1 VKRTGLSLTLALFAL
16 LAPTVS
22 AGKPLKEPLPP
33 PEDAVHPAGL
43 VCPFPLGEEVL
54 SNRGKSITFSN
65 GSQLVTGTLKER
77 LTNLD
82 TGESIDVNV
91 SGPGTFTVE
100 GDVLHVVG
108 RGAWLLLA
116 AADEPGGPGAL
127 FIHGH
132 IRFDV
137 DLLTGAPTSLQVR
150 GTTRDLCD
158 VLA

>member
-1 VKRTGLSLTLALFAL
+1 VKRTGLFLTLALLAL
-16 LAPTVS
+16 FAPT
-22 AGKPLKEPLPP
+22 ATADKPLKEPLPP

-54 SNRGKSITFSN
+54 SNRGKSITFSD

-82 TGESIDVNV
+82 TGESIVVNI

-100 GDVLHVVG
+100 GDVLHVFG

-116 AADEPGGPGAL
+116 TADEPGGPGAL

-137 DLLTGAPTSLQVR
+137 DLLTGAPSNLQVR
-150 GTTRDLCD
+150 GSMRDLCE
-158 VLA
+158 VLV

>member
-1 VKRTGLSLTLALFAL
+1 MSRPSGRRSLNRFAHT
-16 LAPTVS
+16 APTQG
-22 AGKPLKEPLPP
+22 A
-33 PEDAVHPAGL
+33 
-43 VCPFPLGEEVL
+43 
-54 SNRGKSITFSN
+54 
-65 GSQLVTGTLKER
+65 LKER

-82 TGESIDVNV
+82 TGESTVVNI

-116 AADEPGGPGAL
+116 VEGEPGGPGAL

-137 DLLTGAPTSLQVR
+137 DLLTNLPFNLQVR
-150 GTTRDLCD
+150 GTMRDLCET
-158 VLA
+158 LG